1 MMPRIFWKIFLW
13 FWLTMVLTA
22 GATFLWSSMDAEQR
36 NSATRQ
42 LAEMESLANAATAI
56 LDEHGKRELRP
67 WLRHIHE
74 RTRARVI
81 IVDMNS
87 KKSLTHRPLPESL
100 QAHIQASNPQ
110 SNYFI
115 TLGPRGQSLSI
126 PIHDTHGDYYRLIAF
141 MPNPSANGTMHHL
154 RSILFDLSH
163 SLWIALPV
171 TALICMLFAYILVR
185 PIRQLQHT
193 ARLLGDGD
201 LSIRSPLA
209 TRRDEIGQ
217 LANEFNEM
225 ANRIESTLN
234 QQQQLLRDVSH
245 ELRSPLARLRIALE
259 LARKQSGE
267 TVQLQRIENETACM
281 DGMIENILTLIRLE
295 QGSAH
300 QSAPK
305 AFSIISLVEDVVS
318 NANFEYAQ
326 ASKQAY
332 IHTSMQDI
340 IMQGDRRLLH
350 SAIENIVRNAMHYT
364 PANSQ
369 VSIHI
374 STHAKQAMI
383 IITDA
388 GNGVPEKSLAHLFE
402 PFYRV
407 DEARDRQ
414 SGGFGLGLSIAARAI
429 QSHHGSI
436 HAENAK
442 AGGLSVTMTLPI
454 MDETIAA
461 KASGE
466 DV

>member
-1 MMPRIFWKIFLW
+1 MMPRLFWKIFLW

-22 GATFLWSSMDAEQR
+22 GATFLWSSLDAEKR

-42 LAEMESLANAATAI
+42 LAEMESLANAVTAI

-67 WLRHIHE
+67 WLRHVQE
-74 RTRARVI
+74 RTHAHII
-81 IVDMNS
+81 IVDMKS
-87 KKSLTHRPLPESL
+87 KKSLTRHPLPRSL
-100 QAHIQASNPQ
+100 QAHIQESNPQ
-110 SNYFI
+110 SNHFI
-115 TLGPRGQSLSI
+115 AHGPRGESLSI
-126 PIHDTHGDYYRLIAF
+126 PIHDAHGDYYRLIAF
-141 MPNPSANGTMHHL
+141 MPNPSVNGAPHHL

-193 ARLLGDGD
+193 ARLLGEGD

-209 TRRDEIGQ
+209 TRHDEVGQ

-225 ANRIESTLN
+225 ANRIEYTLN

-245 ELRSPLARLRIALE
+245 ELRSPLARLRVALE

-281 DGMIENILTLIRLE
+281 DGMIEHILTLIRLE

-300 QSAPK
+300 QPLPK
-305 AFSIISLVEDVVS
+305 PFNIISLIEDIVI
-318 NANFEYAQ
+318 NANFEYAK

-332 IHTSMQDI
+332 IDAPIDDI
-340 IMQGDRRLLH
+340 TIQGDSRILH

-369 VSIHI
+369 VSIQI
-374 STHAKQAMI
+374 STNSKQATI

-388 GNGVPEKSLAHLFE
+388 GSGVPETSLAHLFE

-407 DEARDRQ
+407 DAARDRQ

-436 HAENAK
+436 RAENAK
-442 AGGLSVTMTLPI
+442 TGGLSVSMTFPI
-454 MDETIAA
+454 MNKSIAD
-461 KASGE
+461 KELGE
-466 DV
+466 NA

>member
-1 MMPRIFWKIFLW
+1 
-13 FWLTMVLTA
+13 MVVTA
-22 GATFLWSSMDAEQR
+22 GATFLWRSLDAEQR

-67 WLRHIHE
+67 WLRHVQE
-74 RTRARVI
+74 RTHARII
-81 IVDMNS
+81 IVDMDA
-87 KKSLTHRPLPESL
+87 KKSLTRRHLPKSL
-100 QAHIQASNPQ
+100 QAHIRKSNPQ

-115 TLGPRGQSLSI
+115 ERGARGQSLSI
-126 PIHDTHGDYYRLIAF
+126 PIHDARGDYYRLIAF
-141 MPNPSANGTMHHL
+141 MPNQSANGTLHHL
-154 RSILFDLSH
+154 RSILFGLSH
-163 SLWIALPV
+163 SLWIALPI

-193 ARLLGDGD
+193 ARLLGEGD

-209 TRRDEIGQ
+209 TRHDEVGQ

-245 ELRSPLARLRIALE
+245 ELRSPLARLRVALE
-259 LARKQSGE
+259 LARKQSGD
-267 TVQLQRIENETACM
+267 TSQLQRIENETACM

-295 QGSAH
+295 QDDSY
-300 QSAPK
+300 QSLCKP
-305 AFSIISLVEDVVS
+305 FNLINIIEDVVN
-318 NANFEYAQ
+318 NANFEYAKT
-326 ASKQAY
+326 SKQAD
-332 IHTSMQDI
+332 IHTSAHAI
-340 IMQGDRRLLH
+340 TIQGDSSLLH

-364 PANSQ
+364 PSNSQ
-369 VSIHI
+369 VTIHI
-374 STHAKQAMI
+374 STHEKQATIM
-383 IITDA
+383 ITDA
-388 GNGVPEKSLAHLFE
+388 GNGVPENSLAHLFE

-436 HAENAK
+436 HADNAK
-442 AGGLSVTMTLPI
+442 TGGLRVSITLPI
-454 MDETIAA
+454 MDKTIVD
-461 KASGE
+461 KELGE